1 MDPVQP
7 LSEKREPSASLNG
20 GCRCLVLKGP
30 HQRCL
35 WMRQQHVL
43 ISRDKPSEA
52 LCPDSSHSEGRRLIS
67 TALKAGLPPYLK
79 SLIQWLQL
87 KLMGGGRFDEAIGS
101 TQNRMGKTQP
111 WASVFPCPL
120 FLSVAV
126 INYLVSSM
134 ASEEVFVTQQECS
147 GFFKVA
153 WLQVKGSSVSPTVP
167 WAATHLNTGPSGP
180 SVWLKEAKGD
190 GWLALSVF
198 SLCC

>member
-1 MDPVQP
+1 MP
-7 LSEKREPSASLNG
+7 LDAAAACPHQQRQTLWSSVSWQQSLRREETYQYRTEGRSASLPQVPNS
-20 GCRCLVLKGP
+20 VIAIK
-30 HQRCL
+30 
-35 WMRQQHVL
+35 
-43 ISRDKPSEA
+43 
-52 LCPDSSHSEGRRLIS
+52 
-67 TALKAGLPPYLK
+67 TY
-79 SLIQWLQL
+79 
-87 KLMGGGRFDEAIGS
+87 GGGRFDEAIGS